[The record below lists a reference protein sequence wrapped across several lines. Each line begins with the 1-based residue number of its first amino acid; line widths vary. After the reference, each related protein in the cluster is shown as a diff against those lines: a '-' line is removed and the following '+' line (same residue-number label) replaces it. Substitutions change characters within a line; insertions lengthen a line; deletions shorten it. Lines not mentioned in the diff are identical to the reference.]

1 MCDSGVVVV
10 PDSRRPSDGHDAMIK
25 VDVDVAEQ
33 PCPVTVLLADVLC
46 SEEW

>member
-1 MCDSGVVVV
+1 MVLFVV
-10 PDSRRPSDGHDAMIK
+10 PDSRRTGDGHDAMTK

-33 PCPVTVLLADVLC
+33 PCPVAVLLADVFC